1 MIKIWHNPRC
11 SKSRSAKEILE
22 ETNTNYELVEY
33 LKKELTKE
41 DIINLKSML
50 GIDNI
55 REMLRSKENE
65 YKENNLNDSNLTQDQ
80 IIEVILQNPKLIERP
95 ILVKGDKAII
105 ARPPEL
111 ALEFIK

>member
-22 ETNTNYELVEY
+22 ETNSSYKVIEY
-33 LKKELTKE
+33 LKKELTRE
-41 DIINLKSML
+41 DIIKLKSML
-50 GIDNI
+50 AIDDI
-55 REMLRSKENE
+55 REMLRTKEDE
-65 YKENNLNDSNLTQDQ
+65 YKANNLNDSSLSQEQ
-80 IIEVILQNPKLIERP
+80 IIEVVLQNPKLIERP
-95 ILVKGDKAII
+95 ILVKGEKAII